1 MTCVFVINGEE
12 RLPTEEEKRIMLDR
26 FAESLGYIRQG
37 KEGEEQEARA
47 AMETGAADTPNK
59 RLDGVVAEQE

>member
-26 FAESLGYIRQG
+26 FAESLGYIRQE
-37 KEGEEQEARA
+37 KEQRKEQAKEA
-47 AMETGAADTPNK
+47 
-59 RLDGVVAEQE
+59 